1 MRIDLGGGTAP
12 KAGFVNLDPVHGIG
26 PWKRRA
32 QDIPW
37 PANEEW
43 IREGWKPV
51 VDAIWASHV
60 MEHIPAG
67 AERIAVFNEAHRVLK
82 PGGTFTVIV
91 PLFPWPQAMADPT
104 HVSYW
109 VEESFGYFDGTCRWG
124 PPNADYG
131 ILPWEH
137 GAWYVRDG
145 WEGTWVGVKP
155 SHP

>member
-1 MRIDLGGGTAP
+1 VRIDLGGGTAP
-12 KAGFVNLDPVHGIG
+12 KPGFVNLDPVHGDYKI
-26 PWKRRA
+26 RA
-32 QDIPW
+32 QDPW
-37 PANEEW
+37 PFLDYSA
-43 IREGWKPV
+43 
-51 VDAIWASHV
+51 DAIWASHV

-109 VEESFGYFDGTCRWG
+109 VEESFGYFDGRCPWG

-155 SHP
+155 GHP